1 MDSILS
7 KKALSGDVREKWGG
21 EVTDRVTTG
30 VARNPRADKYY
41 LHKYYE

>member
-1 MDSILS
+1 MDSILG
-7 KKALSGDVREKWGG
+7 KKALSGCREKWGG